1 VSALYRH
8 TQPGW
13 VIGGP
18 FAVVVVIL
26 ALLPRDGAWIP
37 LLPIAVIAALGL
49 LIFGALTVEVDRE
62 AIRLRFGIGLVRK
75 TVPLERVRSWRPV
88 RNPWYV
94 GWGIRLGPGYTLW
107 NVSGLS
113 AVELVLADGRRLRI
127 GTDEPAAL
135 SRAIEMSAGHPPAH
149 PADVPPVP
157 SRSWKTTVFVVAAV
171 VLVMALVIGVTF
183 HLEMIP
189 PRVTVSPR
197 GFQVE
202 SVFYGQEYL
211 WSDVTDIH
219 LEPRLPRI
227 LARTNGFAA
236 AGLLRGHFRVQGL
249 GAGKLFV
256 DFRTPPFVLVRLRE
270 GFVIVNLE
278 TAEKTRA
285 LYEELIRAR
294 PYQSSANYRPF
305 LVRSGGGCGRGLF
318 PVRRHAPTLAGLG
331 WRTGRRGSC
340 GAGRGPGCGRSCG
353 PATRVPIVG
362 EARRD

>member
-1 VSALYRH
+1 VVSTLYRH

-13 VIGGP
+13 VIGGSL
-18 FAVVVVIL
+18 AVIPLVIL
-26 ALLPRDGAWIP
+26 ALMPRDQAGIP
-37 LLPIAVIAALGL
+37 LVLVAVIAALGL

-94 GWGIRLGPGYTLW
+94 GWGIRLAPGYTMW

-113 AVELVLADGRRLRI
+113 AVELVLADGRRFRI
-127 GTDEPAAL
+127 GTDEPEAL
-135 SRAIEMSAGHPPAH
+135 SRAIEMSAGHPPAD

-157 SRSWKTTVFVVAAV
+157 SRSWKAMVLVVAAV
-171 VLVMALVIGVTF
+171 VLAMALLIGVTF

-189 PRVTVSPR
+189 PRVFVSPR
-197 GFQVE
+197 GFEVE
-202 SVFYGQEYL
+202 SVFYGQQYP
-211 WSDVTDIH
+211 WSDVADIR

-236 AGLLRGHFRVQGL
+236 AGVLRGHFRVQGL

-256 DFRTPPFVLVRLRE
+256 DLGTPPFVLVRLRE

-285 LYEELIRAR
+285 LYEEL
-294 PYQSSANYRPF
+294 
-305 LVRSGGGCGRGLF
+305 
-318 PVRRHAPTLAGLG
+318 T
-331 WRTGRRGSC
+331 RTHP
-340 GAGRGPGCGRSCG
+340 GP
-353 PATRVPIVG
+353 P
-362 EARRD
+362 D

>member
-1 VSALYRH
+1 MSPLYRH

-13 VIGGP
+13 VIGGSL
-18 FAVVVVIL
+18 AVVPLVIL
-26 ALLPRDGAWIP
+26 ALMPREEAGIP
-37 LLPIAVIAALGL
+37 LLLVAVIAALGL
-49 LIFGALTVEVDRE
+49 LIFSALTVEVNRE
-62 AIRLRFGIGLVRK
+62 AIRIWFGIGLVRK

-94 GWGIRLGPGYTLW
+94 GWGIRLAPGYTMW

-113 AVELVLADGRRLRI
+113 AVELVLADGRRFRI
-127 GTDEPAAL
+127 GTDEPEAL

-149 PADVPPVP
+149 PADVPPAP
-157 SRSWKTTVFVVAAV
+157 SRSWKTMVLVVAAV
-171 VLVMALVIGVTF
+171 VLAMALLIGVTF

-189 PRVTVSPR
+189 PRVIVSPR

-202 SVFYGQEYL
+202 SVFYGQEYP
-211 WSDVTDIH
+211 WSDVTDIR

-256 DFRTPPFVLVRLRE
+256 DLRTPPFVLVRLRE

-285 LYEELIRAR
+285 LYEELIRAH
-294 PYQSSANYRPF
+294 P
-305 LVRSGGGCGRGLF
+305 
-318 PVRRHAPTLAGLG
+318 
-331 WRTGRRGSC
+331 
-340 GAGRGPGCGRSCG
+340 GP
-353 PATRVPIVG
+353 P
-362 EARRD
+362 D

>member
-1 VSALYRH
+1 VSTLYRH

-13 VIGGP
+13 VVGGSL
-18 FAVVVVIL
+18 AVVPLVIL
-26 ALLPRDGAWIP
+26 ALMPRDQAWIP
-37 LLPIAVIAALGL
+37 LLPIAVIAVLGL
-49 LIFGALTVEVDRE
+49 LIFGALTVEVNRK

-75 TVPLERVRSWRPV
+75 AVPLERVRSWRPV
-88 RNPWYV
+88 RNPWYM

-113 AVELVLADGRRLRI
+113 AVELVLADGRRFRI
-127 GTDEPAAL
+127 GTDEPEAL
-135 SRAIEMSAGHPPAH
+135 SRAIESSAGHPPAD

-157 SRSWKTTVFVVAAV
+157 SRNWKTMVLVVAAV
-171 VLVMALVIGVTF
+171 VLAMALLIGVTF

-189 PRVTVSPR
+189 PRAIVSPR

-202 SVFYGQEYL
+202 SVFYGQEYP
-211 WSDVTDIH
+211 WSDVTDIG

-256 DFRTPPFVLVRLRE
+256 DLGTPPFVLVRLRE
-270 GFVIVNLE
+270 GFVVVNLE
-278 TAEKTRA
+278 TAEKTRE

-294 PYQSSANYRPF
+294 PFDP
-305 LVRSGGGCGRGLF
+305 GR
-318 PVRRHAPTLAGLG
+318 AAGQ
-331 WRTGRRGSC
+331 
-340 GAGRGPGCGRSCG
+340 
-353 PATRVPIVG
+353 
-362 EARRD
+362 

>member
-1 VSALYRH
+1 VSTLYRH

-13 VIGGP
+13 VVGGSL
-18 FAVVVVIL
+18 AVVPLVIL
-26 ALLPRDGAWIP
+26 ALMPRDQAWIP
-37 LLPIAVIAALGL
+37 LLPIAVIAVLGL
-49 LIFGALTVEVDRE
+49 LIFGALTVEVNRK

-75 TVPLERVRSWRPV
+75 AVPLERVRSWRPV
-88 RNPWYV
+88 RNPWYM

-113 AVELVLADGRRLRI
+113 AVELVLADGRRFRI
-127 GTDEPAAL
+127 GTDEPEAL
-135 SRAIEMSAGHPPAH
+135 SRAIESSAGHPPAD

-157 SRSWKTTVFVVAAV
+157 SRNWKTMVLVVAAV
-171 VLVMALVIGVTF
+171 VLAMALLIGVTF

-189 PRVTVSPR
+189 PRAIVSPR

-202 SVFYGQEYL
+202 SVFYGQEYP
-211 WSDVTDIH
+211 WSDVTDIG

-256 DFRTPPFVLVRLRE
+256 NLGTPPFVLVRLRE
-270 GFVIVNLE
+270 GFVVVNLE
-278 TAEKTRA
+278 TAEKTRE

-294 PYQSSANYRPF
+294 PFDP
-305 LVRSGGGCGRGLF
+305 GR
-318 PVRRHAPTLAGLG
+318 AAGQ
-331 WRTGRRGSC
+331 
-340 GAGRGPGCGRSCG
+340 
-353 PATRVPIVG
+353 
-362 EARRD
+362 

>member
-1 VSALYRH
+1 VSTLYRH

-13 VIGGP
+13 VIGGSL
-18 FAVVVVIL
+18 AVIPLVIL
-26 ALLPRDGAWIP
+26 ALMPLNQAWIP

-49 LIFGALTVEVDRE
+49 LIFGALTVEVSRE

-75 TVPLERVRSWRPV
+75 TVPLEQVRSWRPV

-113 AVELVLADGRRLRI
+113 AVELVLADGRRFRI
-127 GTDEPAAL
+127 GTDEPEAL
-135 SRAIEMSAGHPPAH
+135 SRAIERSAGHPPAD

-157 SRSWKTTVFVVAAV
+157 SRNWKRMVLVVAAV
-171 VLVMALVIGVTF
+171 VLAVALVTGVTL

-189 PRVTVSPR
+189 PRAIVSLR
-197 GFQVE
+197 GFEIQ
-202 SVFYGQEYL
+202 SVFYGQEYP
-211 WSDVTDIH
+211 WSDVTDIG

-236 AGLLRGHFRVQGL
+236 SGILRGHFRVQGL

-256 DFRTPPFVLVRLRE
+256 DLGTPPFILVRLRE

-285 LYEELIRAR
+285 LYEELIRAC
-294 PYQSSANYRPF
+294 PF
-305 LVRSGGGCGRGLF
+305 GSGGPQASR
-318 PVRRHAPTLAGLG
+318 A
-331 WRTGRRGSC
+331 TGPS
-340 GAGRGPGCGRSCG
+340 AS
-353 PATRVPIVG
+353 
-362 EARRD
+362 